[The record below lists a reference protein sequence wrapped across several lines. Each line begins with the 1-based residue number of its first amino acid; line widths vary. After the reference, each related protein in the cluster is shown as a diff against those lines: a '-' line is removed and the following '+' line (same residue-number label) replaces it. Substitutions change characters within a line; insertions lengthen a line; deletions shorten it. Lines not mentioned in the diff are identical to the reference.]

1 MKKNTET
8 SSSVAAHPSYLGNCF
23 VMRRF
28 TQTVIRTGFIIL
40 IVGFI
45 AGVASCD
52 GKSGSGK
59 QSYQKKDL
67 AHPLLFVLG
76 KDFYQY
82 SDLFTYLSN
91 IYTAESL
98 KVNLHILSYS
108 DMTAKTKQPRLSMI
122 TEWLAA
128 HPVEALISIGIPE
141 GGARI
146 LRIAKEKYPD
156 LHIFS
161 LLPVEEILPLEAY
174 SDVVVDFELPD
185 SFAKADRAVN
195 IPAHDVQTLVLC
207 AVTAV
212 EQIGELPEQEPFP
225 RFVRAVATTSDIL
238 KKQGIAAWGGTPYV
252 LQPYKDPELNIRSYN
267 YLILS
272 PPSTGGRADSE
283 GLEMTAVGEKQ

>member
-1 MKKNTET
+1 
-8 SSSVAAHPSYLGNCF
+8 
-23 VMRRF
+23 MRRF
-28 TQTVIRTGFIIL
+28 TQTVICIGLIIL
-40 IVGFI
+40 ITALIVGT
-45 AGVASCD
+45 ASCG
-52 GKSGSGK
+52 GKSGSRN
-59 QSYQKKDL
+59 QSYQKKDI

-122 TEWLAA
+122 TERLAA
-128 HPVEALISIGIPE
+128 QPVEALISIGIPE

-185 SFAKADRAVN
+185 SFAKADREVN
-195 IPAHDVQTLVLC
+195 ISAHDVQTLLLC

-212 EQIGELPEQEPFP
+212 EQINELPEQEPFP
-225 RFVRAVATTSDIL
+225 RFARAVATTAAML
-238 KKQGIAAWGGTPYV
+238 KEQGIAAWGGTPYA
-252 LQPYKDPELNIRSYN
+252 LHPYKDPELNISSYN

-272 PPSTGGRADSE
+272 PPSSGGAADGTEPETGAAVTGERGS
-283 GLEMTAVGEKQ
+283 AVGEKQ